1 MNSRVQLPTENLDTC
16 KVIERLSECAKDSE
30 DVEDSWLITLR
41 QEICERF
48 ADSTRPFHG
57 LRYAVFALGSSAY
70 PNFCAYGHRLDR
82 DMFRLGARRVIG
94 VVEGD
99 ELAGQ
104 KKAFRQFVS
113 RAFPA
118 ACSQFELKN
127 DTRFIQDEFGVK
139 LSVDQVRFVE
149 AREESLP
156 QGMNSLLLYFFFKFR
171 NFH

>member
-1 MNSRVQLPTENLDTC
+1 MNSRVQLPTEGLDTC
-16 KVIERLSECAKDSE
+16 KVIERLSECTKDSE
-30 DVEDSWLITLR
+30 DDEDPWLASLR

-48 ADSTRPFHG
+48 TESTRPLHG

-70 PNFCAYGHRLDR
+70 PNFWAYGHRLDS

-94 VVEGD
+94 IVEGD

-104 KKAFRQFVS
+104 KLAFRQFVS

-149 AREESLP
+149 TREESLP
-156 QGMNSLLLYFFFKFR
+156 QGLNKLVLYTFFF
-171 NFH
+171 NFNN